1 MLTQQNVFSM
11 GDVMLLFGNSEK
23 RDPVRVAQIRAWVAE
38 LLPVPEDA
46 FVMVKQ
52 MECPEEGCP
61 PVETIIAILCNH
73 AGPKQWKLPKPMRRN
88 TMVPLPNRVHAVE
101 PFITS
106 ILAARAAVWKTV
118 PRAAP

>member
-1 MLTQQNVFSM
+1 M

-23 RDPVRVAQIRAWVAE
+23 RDPVQVAQIRAWVAE

-73 AGPKQWKLPKPMRRN
+73 TGPKQWKLPKPMRVVTRGDIEGLCSSTGN
-88 TMVPLPNRVHAVE
+88 WTPQEWRCPD
-101 PFITS
+101 
-106 ILAARAAVWKTV
+106 
-118 PRAAP
+118 